1 MHWVDELLSAWASGD
16 WSDIARELGYPSTSP
31 SFKAVGETHDTP
43 EPFEISAAEIR
54 IVNEAIDWL
63 AGAYPAEYMAL
74 CRRYKPAQFGP
85 PASADAYVLD
95 RARTRLSAEI
105 KRRLQQSSM

>member
-31 SFKAVGETHDTP
+31 SFKAAGETHEAP
-43 EPFEISAAEIR
+43 EPFEISSAEVR
-54 IVNEAIDWL
+54 IVSEAIEWL
-63 AGAYPAEYMAL
+63 ASEYPPEYGAI
-74 CRRYKPAQFGP
+74 CRRYRPAQFGP
-85 PASADAYVLD
+85 PLSSDGYVLE

-105 KRRLQQSSM
+105 KRRLQQSAM